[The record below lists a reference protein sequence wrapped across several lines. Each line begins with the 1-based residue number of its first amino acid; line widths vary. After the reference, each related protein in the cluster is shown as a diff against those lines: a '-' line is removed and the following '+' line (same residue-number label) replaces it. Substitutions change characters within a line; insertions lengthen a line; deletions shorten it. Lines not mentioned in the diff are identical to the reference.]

1 MASEAARHFNDALR
15 NDPAGAREAWL
26 RLREAFTAR
35 NIAFGGSL
43 MPTLLRPQFVDGH
56 TWTTLTTGAT
66 RLVRLAERAAR
77 TAFEGRLE
85 ALLDFLGAPEEH
97 RALLRLAP
105 RGPDVSLSRV
115 DAFVGS
121 PGVRFIEINSDA
133 PAGFGYADRMG
144 EVFAEIPWV
153 ASMLESR
160 AISTFGSVDA
170 LVAELRSHA
179 PVPNPRVAI
188 VDLAS
193 VRTRPDQ
200 EILREEFLRRGLLTI
215 LADPRDLE
223 IVSGRLTAEGEPI
236 DLVYRRVV
244 ISDILASKANA
255 KAFLTAYEKGLAVF
269 VNSFRCY
276 LSEDKAFFAL
286 LTDDRFASLLTED
299 ECAFV
304 ASSLP
309 WTRKLEDVRTTKS
322 GNTIELLPWTIRNRE
337 QLVLKPSHGYGG
349 GDVIVGSSVHDSK
362 WSEAIEAAAKTPG
375 WIVQERVEIP
385 EEEFPVFSAEGD
397 LRFELLKVNT
407 NPFYVGGAPVGAVS
421 RVSADAVI
429 NVSAGGGSVPTFVS
443 R

>member
-1 MASEAARHFNDALR
+1 LTNEAARRFNEAAR
-15 NDPAGAREAWL
+15 RDPAGAREAWR
-26 RLREAFTAR
+26 RLLEAFAEK
-35 NIAFGGSL
+35 NIAFGGSP
-43 MPTLLRPQFVDGH
+43 MPTLLRPQFVDGR
-56 TWTTLTTGAT
+56 TWTSMTTGAT
-66 RLVRLAERAAR
+66 RLVRLAERVAS

-85 ALLDFLGAPEEH
+85 ALFDFLGAPEEH

-115 DAFVGS
+115 DAFIGS
-121 PGVRFIEINSDA
+121 SGVSFIEINSDA

-144 EVFAEIPWV
+144 EVFAQIPWI
-153 ASMLESR
+153 ASMLESG
-160 AISTFGSVDA
+160 AISTLGSIDA

-188 VDLAS
+188 VDLTT

-223 IVSGRLTAEGEPI
+223 IASGRLTAGGEPI

-244 ISDILASKANA
+244 ISDILAIKESA

-299 ECAFV
+299 DRAFV

-309 WTRKLEDVRTTKS
+309 WTRKL
-322 GNTIELLPWTIRNRE
+322 
-337 QLVLKPSHGYGG
+337 
-349 GDVIVGSSVHDSK
+349 GDQKTRAARPQADSRVWRRRRDRRILGRRQQMVGSD
-362 WSEAIEAAAKTPG
+362 
-375 WIVQERVEIP
+375 
-385 EEEFPVFSAEGD
+385 
-397 LRFELLKVNT
+397 
-407 NPFYVGGAPVGAVS
+407 
-421 RVSADAVI
+421 
-429 NVSAGGGSVPTFVS
+429 
-443 R
+443 